1 MRPILAAVAVAV
13 LLATPA
19 AGARAPNLGRI
30 RAGLAELAARGRLS
44 GTVLIAKNGR
54 PVFEHAYGAAD
65 RSSHTPNRLAT
76 RFNLASVGKTFT
88 GVAVAQLVQAGKLRF
103 QDRVGKYVPELRK
116 DVGDRVTIAELLD
129 HTSGLGDFFGDPGY
143 ERLRPRLTSLASYLP
158 LIAEERLQFEPGA
171 RFGYSNSG
179 YVLLGLVV
187 ERVSG
192 ESYYSYVAQHVF
204 RPAGMTATG
213 CFWKSRR
220 VPNRADNP
228 VSCRCIAPY
237 RHHKTFSD
245 CLTAWQLDR
254 RGGLPLRQAR
264 AVPVP
269 RPRAR
274 PRAGPR
280 AVPRREADPARPAD
294 L

>member
-1 MRPILAAVAVAV
+1 MRPILAAAALAV
-13 LLATPA
+13 LTLAAPA
-19 AGARAPNLGRI
+19 AGARGPNLRRI
-30 RAGLAELAARGRLS
+30 RAGLAELAARGQLS
-44 GTVLIAKNGR
+44 GTVLIAKHGR
-54 PVFEHAYGAAD
+54 PVFEHAYGVAN
-65 RSSHTPNRLAT
+65 RRTHTPNRLAT

-192 ESYYSYVAQHVF
+192 ESYYSYVARPVF
-204 RPAGMTATG
+204 RAAGTTAT
-213 CFWKSRR
+213 
-220 VPNRADNP
+220 
-228 VSCRCIAPY
+228 
-237 RHHKTFSD
+237 
-245 CLTAWQLDR
+245 
-254 RGGLPLRQAR
+254 
-264 AVPVP
+264 
-269 RPRAR
+269 
-274 PRAGPR
+274 
-280 AVPRREADPARPAD
+280 
-294 L
+294 